1 MQTPRT
7 QFEIIQLT
15 MYIWQQDS
23 VDALLGTP
31 QRAAR
36 TKRVAVVRGG
46 GGFVAQI
53 LLHVLARAECA
64 GQVARTGRVA
74 ARLVQ
79 RPVEPPAQIVFGPAL
94 QVAQH
99 HALSP
104 RLEWHTHFNSLCSQ
118 GHAQRTVLLLNFSIF
133 KMNLIFIV
141 HHNFRFLGFNF

>member
-1 MQTPRT
+1 MAAAKHSSSSSRT
-7 QFEIIQLT
+7 
-15 MYIWQQDS
+15 DS

-36 TKRVAVVRGG
+36 TKCVAVVGGG

-64 GQVARTGRVA
+64 GQVTGTGRVA
-74 ARLVQ
+74 ARLIQ
-79 RPVEPPAQIVFGPAL
+79 RPVEAPAQIVFGPAL

-104 RLEWHTHFNSLCSQ
+104 RLEWHTHFNSLSSR
-118 GHAQRTVLLLNFSIF
+118 GEGQRAILLLNLS
-133 KMNLIFIV
+133 LIFYYNYEI
-141 HHNFRFLGFNF
+141 NFITLN